1 VPFSLSAARFAL
13 VACTVLAL
21 TAGICAAAHVAARA
35 ATECLKALLFLL
47 LLLLLQGVKPA
58 AREWISFYKPNLTV
72 ALVDHF
78 QAYPKNA
85 IPPQVSS
92 SHCS

>member
-1 VPFSLSAARFAL
+1 MAY
-13 VACTVLAL
+13 TVLAL
-21 TAGICAAAHVAARA
+21 AACCSAQSVSLTADVCAVHVAACVA
-35 ATECLKALLFLL
+35 NITQSLKT

-92 SHCS
+92 SHSSS